1 MKVKLKRWIPIL
13 LSACLLGLTVAL
25 STIPQPQ
32 PPVTKP
38 VSATADEVD
47 ADMRGVWV
55 TYMELSMEYETDKSE
70 RAFREKFERIAAVAK
85 NAGFNALIVQVR
97 PFCDALYDSEAFP
110 ASHVLS
116 GKQGEKPGYDA
127 LEIMCETGKR
137 LGLAIHAWL
146 NPYRVTANN
155 VPETLSESNPYRQ
168 HPDWCI
174 ETDSGIILDPSNEN
188 ARKLIENGVREI
200 IENYDVAGIQF
211 DDYFYPPDI
220 GDLDNDTYNA
230 YLQTDIPVK
239 MNRADWRELNVNIL
253 LSEIYMLVHSSGK
266 PVVFG
271 ISPQGNLGNNESL
284 SADVVSW
291 CCVHGFADY
300 LCPQLYFSL
309 NNPALGFEDALDE
322 WCALDR
328 AKDVKLYIG
337 LAGYKARTD
346 ADEGTWLDRE
356 DILAEEFNIL
366 KKNQKVDGVMLYSY
380 SSLIDEEKAAEI
392 KSLSELLQ

>member
-1 MKVKLKRWIPIL
+1 MNVTIKRWLPLL

-25 STIPQPQ
+25 STIPKPQ
-32 PPVTKP
+32 KP
-38 VSATADEVD
+38 DAKPFFETADEPEEE
-47 ADMRGVWV
+47 MRGLWV

-70 RAFREKFERIAAVAK
+70 KAFRDKFERIAAVAK
-85 NAGFNALIVQVR
+85 NAGFNALMVQVR
-97 PFCDALYDSEAFP
+97 PFCDAMYTSDLFP

-116 GKQGEKPGYDA
+116 GKQGDAPGYDA
-127 LEIMCETGKR
+127 LAIMCETGKR

-155 VPETLSESNPYRQ
+155 VPEALSESNPSRQ

-188 ARKLIENGVREI
+188 ARKLIENGMREI
-200 IENYDVAGIQF
+200 IERYDVAGIQF

-220 GDLDNDTYNA
+220 GDSDNEAYEA
-230 YLQTDIPVK
+230 YLQTDTPTK

-266 PVVFG
+266 NIVFG

-291 CCVHGFADY
+291 CGVHGFADY
-300 LCPQLYFSL
+300 LCPQLYFSPD
-309 NNPALGFEDALDE
+309 NPALGFEEALDE
-322 WCALDR
+322 WCALER
-328 AKDVKLYIG
+328 AKDVRLYVG
-337 LAGYKARTD
+337 LAGYKAQTD

-366 KKNQKVDGVMLYSY
+366 KKNQNVDGMMLYSY
-380 SSLIDEEKAAEI
+380 SSLVDVEKAAEI
-392 KSLSELLQ
+392 KHLTNLLK

>member
-1 MKVKLKRWIPIL
+1 MNVTIKRWLPLL

-25 STIPQPQ
+25 STIPKPQ
-32 PPVTKP
+32 KP
-38 VSATADEVD
+38 DAKPFFETADEPEEE
-47 ADMRGVWV
+47 MRGLWV

-70 RAFREKFERIAAVAK
+70 KAFRDKFERIAAVAK
-85 NAGFNALIVQVR
+85 NAGFNALMVQVR
-97 PFCDALYDSEAFP
+97 PFCDAMYTSDLFP

-116 GKQGEKPGYDA
+116 GKQGDDPGYDA
-127 LEIMCETGKR
+127 LAIMCETGKR

-155 VPETLSESNPYRQ
+155 VPEALSESNPSLQ

-174 ETDSGIILDPSNEN
+174 ETDSGVILDPSNEN

-200 IENYDVAGIQF
+200 IERYDVAGIQF

-220 GDLDNDTYNA
+220 GDSDNEAYEA
-230 YLQTDIPVK
+230 YLQTDTPTK

-266 PVVFG
+266 NIVFG

-291 CCVHGFADY
+291 CGVHGFADY
-300 LCPQLYFSL
+300 LCPQLYFSPD
-309 NNPALGFEDALDE
+309 NPALGFEEALDE
-322 WCALDR
+322 WCALEH
-328 AKDVKLYIG
+328 AKDVRLYVG
-337 LAGYKARTD
+337 LAGYKAQTD

-366 KKNQKVDGVMLYSY
+366 KKNQNVDGMMLYSY
-380 SSLIDEEKAAEI
+380 SSLVDVEKAAEI
-392 KSLSELLQ
+392 KHLTDLLK

>member
-1 MKVKLKRWIPIL
+1 MNVTIKRWLPLL

-25 STIPQPQ
+25 STIPKPQ
-32 PPVTKP
+32 KP
-38 VSATADEVD
+38 DAKPFFETADEPEEE
-47 ADMRGVWV
+47 MRGLWV

-70 RAFREKFERIAAVAK
+70 KAFRDKFERIAAVAK
-85 NAGFNALIVQVR
+85 NAGFNALMVQVR
-97 PFCDALYDSEAFP
+97 PFCDAMYTSDLFP

-116 GKQGEKPGYDA
+116 GKQGDDPGYDA
-127 LEIMCETGKR
+127 LAIMCETGKR

-155 VPETLSESNPYRQ
+155 VPEALSESNPSRQ

-174 ETDSGIILDPSNEN
+174 ETDSGVILDPSNEN

-200 IENYDVAGIQF
+200 IERYDVAGIQF

-220 GDLDNDTYNA
+220 GDSDNEAYEA
-230 YLQTDIPVK
+230 YLQTDTPTK
-239 MNRADWRELNVNIL
+239 MDRADWRELNVNIL
-253 LSEIYMLVHSSGK
+253 LSEIYMLIHSSGK
-266 PVVFG
+266 NIVFG

-291 CCVHGFADY
+291 CGVHGFADY
-300 LCPQLYFSL
+300 LCPQLYFSPD
-309 NNPALGFEDALDE
+309 NPALGFEEALDE
-322 WCALDR
+322 WCALER
-328 AKDVKLYIG
+328 AKDVRLYVG
-337 LAGYKARTD
+337 LAGYKAQTD

-366 KKNQKVDGVMLYSY
+366 KKNQNVDGMMLYSY
-380 SSLIDEEKAAEI
+380 SSLVDVEKAAEI
-392 KSLSELLQ
+392 KHLTDLLK